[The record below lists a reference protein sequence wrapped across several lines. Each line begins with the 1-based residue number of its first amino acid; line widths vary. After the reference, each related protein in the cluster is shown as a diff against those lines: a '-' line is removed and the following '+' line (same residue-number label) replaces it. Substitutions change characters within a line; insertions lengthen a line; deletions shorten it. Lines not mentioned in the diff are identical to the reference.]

1 MLLAWRQDNARRN
14 IEQGVTILLLLRAIR
29 ILSLRIIRISGVG
42 VRMTTGLEGDFLP
55 MKYVVAAT
63 AGLLA
68 GVSVPALAT
77 ESADGGPVV
86 TLAGSAAAAAVY
98 DGREIIVTGTLDG
111 YRTIETTTGTKT
123 NTPIIDVPQ
132 SITVVTAQQLEDQ
145 AIRSMT
151 DLARLVPG
159 VSAGQGEGH
168 RDQLTFRG
176 NNSTAD
182 FFVDGLRDDVQYF
195 RSFYNI
201 ERVEVH
207 KGPNAMVFGRG
218 GGGGLINR
226 ITKGAQVGETRVA
239 GTASL
244 DSFGAWYIAADV
256 NAQLGDAA
264 GLRVNV
270 LYESLDNHRDAFSGE
285 RYAVNPVLGAELSET
300 VKVEL
305 GYEYLR
311 DDRVVDRGVPGAF
324 IGSITAPTG
333 PLRGFRDTFFGVRG
347 INDTDLEAHVLRFR
361 GEAELSDG
369 LTLTAQAL
377 YGDYDKS
384 YANVFTATGINRAGP
399 VPTVGVEAY
408 VDPTKR
414 DSFIAQTNLVW
425 RGATGPLDHVLLVG
439 AEFTAQDSYNERI
452 NGFFGGGLSAANRRV
467 NVTLS
472 DSLAIPV
479 PLFVAGP
486 TGNSN
491 RAVSSDLSQ
500 FSLYVQDQISIGEAV
515 EVIAG
520 LRYDRF
526 DLTAVNEFTQTAF
539 ARVDDLWSPRLG
551 LVFKPIPNASLY
563 VSYAKSYLPQ
573 SGDQFVNLDLTSA
586 ALKPEGFDNYE
597 LGVKWDVTP
606 ALSLTAAVF
615 QLDRSNTRAPGAV
628 AGTVELTGEQR
639 SKGLEIG
646 LVGKPLPIWQVA
658 AGYSYTDAEITATTS
673 AAPAGRR
680 VAQVPR
686 HQLNW
691 WNRIDVNDTLGVGL
705 GVFHQS
711 KSFATISNA
720 AVIPAYT
727 RVDAAL
733 FATLGDRVE
742 AQVNIENLLGERYF
756 PNAHNDH
763 NFSTGA
769 PRNARV
775 TVRIK
780 F

>member
-1 MLLAWRQDNARRN
+1 
-14 IEQGVTILLLLRAIR
+14 
-29 ILSLRIIRISGVG
+29 
-42 VRMTTGLEGDFLP
+42 
-55 MKYVVAAT
+55 MKIVAVVT

-68 GVSVPALAT
+68 GVSLPALAV
-77 ESADGGPVV
+77 EAALD
-86 TLAGSAAAAAVY
+86 AGEY

-111 YRTIETTTGTKT
+111 YRTIDTTTGTKT

-132 SITVVTAQQLEDQ
+132 SITIVTSEQLDDQ

-182 FFVDGLRDDVQYF
+182 FFVDGLRDDVQYY
-195 RSFYNI
+195 RGFYNI

-207 KGPNAMVFGRG
+207 KGPNAMVSGRG

-226 ITKGAQVGETRVA
+226 ISKGALVGENRVEA
-239 GTASL
+239 TASV
-244 DSFGAWYIAADV
+244 DTFGAWYLAADV
-256 NAQLGDAA
+256 NAQLGAGA
-264 GLRVNV
+264 GLRINAF
-270 LYESLDNHRDAFSGE
+270 YEALDNHRDAFSGE
-285 RYAVNPVLGAELSET
+285 RYAVNPVVGAELSDS

-305 GYEYLR
+305 GYEHVR

-324 IGSITAPTG
+324 VGTLTTPTG
-333 PLRGFRDTFFGVRG
+333 PPTGLRDAFFGVRG
-347 INDTDLEAHVLRFR
+347 TNDTDFEAHVLRFR
-361 GEAELSDG
+361 GEAELNDQ

-377 YGDYDKS
+377 YGDYDKVYS
-384 YANVFTATGINRAGP
+384 NVYPASAINRSGAT
-399 VPTVGVEAY
+399 PTLAIEAY
-408 VDPTKR
+408 SDPTQR
-414 DSFIAQTNLVW
+414 ESFIAQSNLVW
-425 RGATGPLDHVLLVG
+425 RGATGPLEHVLLFG
-439 AEFTAQDSYNERI
+439 AEFTTQDTYNERI
-452 NGFFGGGLSAANRRV
+452 NGFFGGGVAAANRRV
-467 NVTLS
+467 DIPLS
-472 DSLAIPV
+472 ANPVIPAPV
-479 PLFVAGP
+479 FVAGP
-486 TGNSN
+486 TGNGN

-500 FSLYVQDQISIGEAV
+500 VSLYVQDQISIGEAV
-515 EVIAG
+515 ELIAG

-526 DLTAVNEFTQTAF
+526 DLTAVNEFTRATF
-539 ARVDDLWSPRLG
+539 ARVDDLWSPRVG
-551 LVFKPIPNASLY
+551 LVFKPAPNASVY
-563 VSYAKSYLPQ
+563 VSYAKSFLPQ

-586 ALKPEGFDNYE
+586 ALKPESFDNYE

-606 ALSLTAAVF
+606 GLSLTAAAF
-615 QLDRSNTRAPGAV
+615 QLDRGNTRAPGAV
-628 AGTVELTGEQR
+628 AGTVVLTGEQR
-639 SKGLEIG
+639 SKGFEFG
-646 LVGKPLPIWQVA
+646 LTGKVTPIWQVA

-673 AAPAGRR
+673 AAPVGRR
-680 VAQVPR
+680 VGQVPR

-691 WNRIDVNDTLGVGL
+691 WNRIEVNDMLGVGL

-711 KSFATISNA
+711 KSFATISNV

-733 FATLGDRVE
+733 FAKLGDRVD
-742 AQVNIENLLGERYF
+742 AQINVENLLGERYF
-756 PNAHNDH
+756 PFAHNDN

-775 TVRIK
+775 TVRVK

>member
-1 MLLAWRQDNARRN
+1 MPAWAA
-14 IEQGVTILLLLRAIR
+14 E
-29 ILSLRIIRISGVG
+29 
-42 VRMTTGLEGDFLP
+42 TGLPGGE
-55 MKYVVAAT
+55 VA
-63 AGLLA
+63 G
-68 GVSVPALAT
+68 
-77 ESADGGPVV
+77 
-86 TLAGSAAAAAVY
+86 AAALEVF

-132 SITVVTAQQLEDQ
+132 SITVVTEAQLEDQ

-226 ITKGAQVGETRVA
+226 ITKGALVGENRA
-239 GTASL
+239 EATASL
-244 DSFGAWYIAADV
+244 DSFGAWYLAGDV
-256 NAQLGDAA
+256 NATLGTSA
-264 GLRVNV
+264 GLRVNAF
-270 LYESLDNHRDAFSGE
+270 YESLDNHRDAFSGE
-285 RYAVNPVLGAELSET
+285 RYAVNPVVGAELSET

-305 GYEYLR
+305 GYEYVR
-311 DDRVVDRGVPGAF
+311 DDRVVDRGVPGQFVGTLA
-324 IGSITAPTG
+324 APTP
-333 PLRGFRDTFFGVRG
+333 PLTGFRDTFFGVRG
-347 INDTDLEAHVLRFR
+347 VNDTDLEAHILRFR
-361 GEAELSDG
+361 GEAALSDA
-369 LTLTAQAL
+369 LTLSAQAL
-377 YGDYDKS
+377 YGDYDKI
-384 YANVFTATGINRAGP
+384 YRNVFAATGVNRSGA
-399 VPTVGVEAY
+399 VPTVGIEAY
-408 VDPTKR
+408 ADPTQR
-414 DSFIAQTNLVW
+414 ETFIAQTNAVW
-425 RGATGPLDHVLLVG
+425 RGSTGGIDHVLLVG
-439 AEFTAQDSYNERI
+439 AEFTAQDTNNERI
-452 NGFFGGGLSAANRRV
+452 NGFFGGGLAAANRRV
-467 NVTLS
+467 SVN
-472 DSLAIPV
+472 LADPLNIPT

-486 TGNSN
+486 TGNGN
-491 RAVSSDLSQ
+491 RAVTSDLSQ
-500 FSLYVQDQISIGEAV
+500 LSLYIQDQISIGDMV

-526 DLTAVNEFTQTAF
+526 DLTATNLFTAAEF
-539 ARVDDLWSPRLG
+539 ARVDDLWSPRVG
-551 LVFKPIPNASLY
+551 LVFKPAPNASIY
-563 VSYAKSYLPQ
+563 ASYAKSYLPQ
-573 SGDQFVNLDLTSA
+573 SGDQFTGLDLTSA
-586 ALKPEGFDNYE
+586 ALEPEEFDNYE
-597 LGVKWDVTP
+597 LGVKWDV
-606 ALSLTAAVF
+606 ANGLSLTAALF

-628 AGTVELTGEQR
+628 AGTVVLSGEQR
-639 SKGLEIG
+639 SKGFELG
-646 LVGKPLPIWQVA
+646 LTGKVTPIWQIA

-686 HQLNW
+686 HQLSW
-691 WNRIDVNDTLGVGL
+691 WNRVEVNDMLGVGL
-705 GVFHQS
+705 GVYHQS
-711 KSFATISNA
+711 RSFASISNA

-733 FATLGDRVE
+733 FVAVSDQIDLQLNV
-742 AQVNIENLLGERYF
+742 ENLLGERYF
-756 PNAHNDH
+756 PYAHNDS

-769 PRNARV
+769 PFNVRG
-775 TVRIK
+775 TVRVK

>member
-1 MLLAWRQDNARRN
+1 MIRMTLSA
-14 IEQGVTILLLLRAIR
+14 ILL
-29 ILSLRIIRISGVG
+29 VG
-42 VRMTTGLEGDFLP
+42 TAMPVLAADTGLPAGDL
-55 MKYVVAAT
+55 
-63 AGLLA
+63 
-68 GVSVPALAT
+68 
-77 ESADGGPVV
+77 GG
-86 TLAGSAAAAAVY
+86 AAALEVA

-132 SITVVTAQQLEDQ
+132 SITVVTEAQLEDQ

-182 FFVDGLRDDVQYF
+182 FFVDGLRDDVQYY

-226 ITKGAQVGETRVA
+226 ITKGALVGENRTEA
-239 GTASL
+239 TASL
-244 DSFGAWYIAADV
+244 DSFGAWYLAGDV
-256 NAQLGDAA
+256 NATLGTAA
-264 GLRVNV
+264 GLRINAF
-270 LYESLDNHRDAFSGE
+270 YESLDNHRDAFSGE
-285 RYAVNPVLGAELSET
+285 RYAVNPVVGAELSET

-305 GYEYLR
+305 GYEYVR
-311 DDRVVDRGVPGAF
+311 DDRVVDRGVPGQF
-324 IGSITAPTG
+324 IGSLAAPTAPLT
-333 PLRGFRDTFFGVRG
+333 GFRDTFFGVRG
-347 INDTDLEAHVLRFR
+347 VNNSDLEAHILRFR
-361 GEAELSDG
+361 GEAALTDT
-369 LTLTAQAL
+369 LTLSAQAL
-377 YGDYDKS
+377 YGDYDKI
-384 YANVFTATGINRAGP
+384 YRNVFAATAVNRSGA
-399 VPTVGVEAY
+399 VPTVGIEAY
-408 VDPTKR
+408 ADPTQR
-414 DSFIAQTNLVW
+414 ETFIAQSNLVW
-425 RGATGPLDHVLLVG
+425 RGSTGGIDHVLLVG
-439 AEFTAQDSYNERI
+439 AEFTAQDTYNERI
-452 NGFFGGGLSAANRRV
+452 NGFFGGGLASANRRLTV
-467 NVTLS
+467 NLTDPLS
-472 DSLAIPV
+472 IPS

-491 RAVSSDLSQ
+491 RAVTSDLSQ
-500 FSLYVQDQISIGEAV
+500 LSLYIQDQISFGEMV

-526 DLTAVNEFTQTAF
+526 DLTATNLFTGAEF
-539 ARVDDLWSPRLG
+539 ARTDDLWSPRVG
-551 LVFKPIPNASLY
+551 LVFKPDDKASIY
-563 VSYAKSYLPQ
+563 ISYAKSFLPQ
-573 SGDQFVNLDLTSA
+573 SGDQFTGLDLTSA
-586 ALKPEGFDNYE
+586 ALEPEEFDNYE
-597 LGVKWDVTP
+597 FGVKWDVAS
-606 ALSLTAAVF
+606 ALSLTAALF

-628 AGTVELTGEQR
+628 AGTVVLTGEQR
-639 SKGLEIG
+639 SKGFELG
-646 LVGKPLPIWQVA
+646 LTGKITPIWQIA

-686 HQLNW
+686 HQLSW
-691 WNRIDVNDTLGVGL
+691 WNRIEVNDVLGIGL
-705 GVFHQS
+705 GAYHQS
-711 KSFATISNA
+711 RSFASISNV

-733 FATLGDRVE
+733 FVAISERIDLQLN
-742 AQVNIENLLGERYF
+742 AENLLGERYF
-756 PNAHNDH
+756 PFAHNDN

-769 PRNARV
+769 PFNVRG
-775 TVRIK
+775 TVRVK